1 MRQSSPSTPHKMG
14 GEVTDEGADRRSRYQ
29 TDRIR
34 GAGRGYS
41 LTLLTGRGTRNR
53 VKNSL
58 ACRSPE
64 RICGKPEAETA
75 VGPMGVGARR
85 CYDQPMPWPT
95 SLTARIPRESRMFV
109 TRWSASVV
117 GILWGLLLCAPLLLA
132 AVPTSTSRLSRR
144 VLGWERSRQ
153 DRGFGIIMGAEPT
166 KRGFFA
172 LNSVV
177 AGLIAIPVLN
187 LLTGFLL
194 VTIGSLIQGLF
205 IGGSITIGFDFWT
218 ISQPTLFV
226 GVLYGVA
233 NLIGVIVLAEVA
245 NWLHGTIDSRFTQ
258 VSRPNAP
265 HTRIT
270 QLLMTRHGVVMAI
283 DEERRRIERDLH
295 DGVQQNVV
303 SLSVLIARAQRAKD
317 PDKVSALLD
326 DALVQS
332 QDLIDEM
339 REVAWRVYP
348 TALDEHGLGTVLNR
362 VADHCPIPVTLTAV
376 PSRRVPQATESAAY
390 FVVREAVTN
399 VVKHADATRIRIS
412 VVDEE
417 NALIAEVVD
426 DGSGGADPTGS
437 GLKGLTRRVG
447 ALDGTL
453 TVTSTEATGTTV
465 RAEIPYV

>member
-1 MRQSSPSTPHKMG
+1 
-14 GEVTDEGADRRSRYQ
+14 
-29 TDRIR
+29 
-34 GAGRGYS
+34 
-41 LTLLTGRGTRNR
+41 
-53 VKNSL
+53 
-58 ACRSPE
+58 
-64 RICGKPEAETA
+64 
-75 VGPMGVGARR
+75 
-85 CYDQPMPWPT
+85 MPWPT
-95 SLTARIPRESRMFV
+95 SLTARIPRESRMFA
-109 TRWSASVV
+109 TRWVASVF
-117 GILWGLLLCAPLLLA
+117 GILWGVVLCLPLLLA
-132 AVPTSTSRLSRR
+132 AVPAPTSRLSRR

-153 DRGFGIIMGAEPT
+153 DRCFGIVMGEAPS
-166 KRGFFA
+166 KRGFFVF
-172 LNSVV
+172 NGVV
-177 AGLIAIPVLN
+177 AGLIAMPVFN

-226 GVLYGVA
+226 GVLYGAA
-233 NLIGVIVLAEVA
+233 NLIGVIVLAELA
-245 NWLHGTIDSRFTQ
+245 NWLHGTIDSRYSA

-317 PDKVSALLD
+317 QDKVSALLD

-376 PSRRVPQATESAAY
+376 PSQRAPQACESAAY

-399 VVKHADATRIRIS
+399 VVKHANASHIRIS
-412 VVDEE
+412 VIVDGQM
-417 NALIAEVVD
+417 LIAEVVD
-426 DGSGGADPTGS
+426 DGCGGADPAGG
-437 GLKGLTRRVG
+437 GLKGLSRRVG
-447 ALDGTL
+447 ALDGTMTIESL
-453 TVTSTEATGTTV
+453 ENVGTTV
-465 RAEIPYV
+465 KAEIPYA

>member
-1 MRQSSPSTPHKMG
+1 MRAG
-14 GEVTDEGADRRSRYQ
+14 
-29 TDRIR
+29 IR
-34 GAGRGYS
+34 KG
-41 LTLLTGRGTRNR
+41 N
-53 VKNSL
+53 
-58 ACRSPE
+58 
-64 RICGKPEAETA
+64 CGKPEVETA
-75 VGPMGVGARR
+75 VGPMGVSGRR

-109 TRWSASVV
+109 TRWSASV
-117 GILWGLLLCAPLLLA
+117 L
-132 AVPTSTSRLSRR
+132 
-144 VLGWERSRQ
+144 
-153 DRGFGIIMGAEPT
+153 GIIMGEAPS
-166 KRGFFA
+166 RRAFFF
-172 LNSVV
+172 LHSVV
-177 AGLIAIPVLN
+177 AGLIAIPVIN

-226 GVLYGVA
+226 GVLYGTA

-245 NWLHGTIDSRFTQ
+245 NWLHGAIDSRFTE
-258 VSRPNAP
+258 VSRPTAP

-317 PDKVSALLD
+317 QDKVSALLD

-376 PSRRVPQATESAAY
+376 PSRRVPQAIESAAY

-399 VVKHADATRIRIS
+399 VVKHANASHVYIS
-412 VVDEE
+412 VIVDEQK
-417 NALIAEVVD
+417 LIAEVVD
-426 DGSGGADPTGS
+426 DGCGGADPAGG
-437 GLKGLTRRVG
+437 GLKGLSRRVG
-447 ALDGTL
+447 ALDGMITIESPEN
-453 TVTSTEATGTTV
+453 VGTTV
-465 RAEIPYV
+465 RTEIPYV

>member
-1 MRQSSPSTPHKMG
+1 
-14 GEVTDEGADRRSRYQ
+14 
-29 TDRIR
+29 
-34 GAGRGYS
+34 
-41 LTLLTGRGTRNR
+41 
-53 VKNSL
+53 
-58 ACRSPE
+58 
-64 RICGKPEAETA
+64 
-75 VGPMGVGARR
+75 
-85 CYDQPMPWPT
+85 
-95 SLTARIPRESRMFV
+95 MFV
-109 TRWSASVV
+109 TRWATSVL
-117 GILWGLLLCAPLLLA
+117 GILWGVALCLPLLLA
-132 AVPTSTSRLSRR
+132 AVPSSTSRLSRR

-153 DRGFGIIMGAEPT
+153 AKCFGIVMGQLPVR
-166 KRGFFA
+166 RGFFVLTGA
-172 LNSVV
+172 L
-177 AGLIAIPVLN
+177 AGIIAVPMLN
-187 LLTGFLL
+187 LLIGFLL

-226 GVLYGVA
+226 GVLYGAA
-233 NLIGVIVLAEVA
+233 NLIGVIILAEVA
-245 NWLHGTIDSRFTQ
+245 NWLHGIIDARFTQ

-317 PDKVSALLD
+317 QDKASALLD

-362 VADHCPIPVTLTAV
+362 VADHCPIPVELTAV
-376 PSRRVPQATESAAY
+376 PSRRVSQATESAAY

-399 VVKHADATRIRIS
+399 VVKHANATSIRIS
-412 VVDEE
+412 VIDEE
-417 NALIAEVVD
+417 QALIAEVVD
-426 DGSGGADPTGS
+426 DGSGGADPTGG
-437 GLKGLTRRVG
+437 GLKGLIRRVG

-453 TVTSTEATGTTV
+453 TVTSTETTGTTV

>member
-1 MRQSSPSTPHKMG
+1 
-14 GEVTDEGADRRSRYQ
+14 
-29 TDRIR
+29 
-34 GAGRGYS
+34 
-41 LTLLTGRGTRNR
+41 
-53 VKNSL
+53 
-58 ACRSPE
+58 
-64 RICGKPEAETA
+64 
-75 VGPMGVGARR
+75 
-85 CYDQPMPWPT
+85 MPWPT

-109 TRWSASVV
+109 TRWATSVL
-117 GILWGLLLCAPLLLA
+117 GILWGVALCLPLLLA
-132 AVPTSTSRLSRR
+132 AVPSSTSRLSRR

-153 DRGFGIIMGAEPT
+153 AKCFGIVMGQLPVR
-166 KRGFFA
+166 RGFFVLTGA
-172 LNSVV
+172 L
-177 AGLIAIPVLN
+177 AGIIAVPMLN
-187 LLTGFLL
+187 LLIGFLL

-226 GVLYGVA
+226 GVLYGAA
-233 NLIGVIVLAEVA
+233 NLIGVIILAEVA
-245 NWLHGTIDSRFTQ
+245 NWLHGIIDARFTQ

-317 PDKVSALLD
+317 QDKASALLD

-362 VADHCPIPVTLTAV
+362 VADHCPIPVELTAV
-376 PSRRVPQATESAAY
+376 PSRRVSQATESAAY

-399 VVKHADATRIRIS
+399 VVKHANATSIRIS
-412 VVDEE
+412 VIDEE
-417 NALIAEVVD
+417 QALIAEVVD
-426 DGSGGADPTGS
+426 DGSGGADPTGG
-437 GLKGLTRRVG
+437 GLKGLIRRVG

-453 TVTSTEATGTTV
+453 TVTSTETTGTTV